1 MPETTKLHPKQPVAA
16 ALASR
21 AAVRPALRQGG
32 AFALGLAGGWAVL
45 YGTLLP
51 FGLGLTLGLPADCFA
66 ACAAGAALSILF
78 HGFGAFSLDSLCLLC
93 AVGAAVAARWLWPG
107 RLRPAFLAG
116 CGALVLGGAC
126 FALGPGGAG
135 FTLVFFCG
143 ADALL
148 AGGFGYALQ
157 RFPPEKPGFG
167 TLLAA
172 SAVAA
177 ALGGLRFGPLCLGVA
192 VCAMVDAALCCR
204 GQEKPALAF
213 SAFTGAAL
221 CAADPSLA
229 PVAVGLCCGTAAA
242 VLLAPGR
249 RAETLAA
256 CAGGAAL
263 SILFHGFGAFS
274 LDSLCLLCA
283 VGAAVAARWLWPG
296 RLRPAFLAGCGALVL
311 GGACFALGPGGAG
324 FTLVFFCG
332 ADALL
337 AGGFGYALQRFPP
350 EKPGFGTLLA
360 ASAVAAALGGLRF
373 GPLCLGAAACAMVDA
388 ALCCRGQEKPAL
400 AFAAFTGAA
409 LCAADPSLAPAAVG
423 LCCGTAAAVLLV
435 PGRRAETLAA
445 CAGGCVLGVL
455 CVPAP
460 GTALPLLLSAGLGL
474 AAPAFFPKH
483 WLTPVPEAPAPP
495 EEPPRLSAAATRL
508 EAVAESLSSLAET
521 VNAVYDAFPRRC
533 DTFRWVIDNTHDSLC
548 FNCGRRET
556 CWKQEYTATLEGMNA
571 LRSILEQQGHLQTS
585 DLPGQLS
592 RCIHPAALCAAAN
605 RSFALYRSRKE
616 AHVHAE
622 AMRTAL
628 TEQYSAMA
636 DALSVLSEQLG
647 RPGNPEPYKSGRV
660 AAFFASLGTPPLECA
675 VTLDD
680 LGRARAAVTLPR
692 TRFSSPELAALAQE
706 TGRICRR
713 DFDPPQVLSCK
724 GMTTLL
730 FCEKPAL
737 RAVFGTAGT
746 AAKGTVSGDAVQQF
760 CSPAA
765 AQMILC
771 DGMGTGRP
779 AAVDGSLAAELT
791 ARLLKAGFTAE
802 LAARLVNV
810 ALALKSDEESGATL
824 DLISVDLYTGTARI
838 FKAGAAPGFLVH
850 GGRARPVGDISLPIG
865 ILGGVNGQSR
875 VVHLAAGDYAVLV
888 SDGLLVDGP
897 GWVAKQLELSAAA
910 GDPPEKVA
918 QILVETARA
927 RAEQTGRPDDIT
939 AAVLRLEPC
948 GH

>member
-45 YGTLLP
+45 YGALLP

-192 VCAMVDAALCCR
+192 
-204 GQEKPALAF
+204 
-213 SAFTGAAL
+213 T
-221 CAADPSLA
+221 
-229 PVAVGLCCGTAAA
+229 
-242 VLLAPGR
+242 
-249 RAETLAA
+249 
-256 CAGGAAL
+256 
-263 SILFHGFGAFS
+263 
-274 LDSLCLLCA
+274 
-283 VGAAVAARWLWPG
+283 
-296 RLRPAFLAGCGALVL
+296 
-311 GGACFALGPGGAG
+311 
-324 FTLVFFCG
+324 
-332 ADALL
+332 
-337 AGGFGYALQRFPP
+337 
-350 EKPGFGTLLA
+350 
-360 ASAVAAALGGLRF
+360 
-373 GPLCLGAAACAMVDA
+373 CAMVDA

-423 LCCGTAAAVLLV
+423 LCCGTAAAVLLA

-455 CVPAP
+455 CVPAS
-460 GTALPLLLSAGLGL
+460 GTALPLLLSAGLGF

-533 DTFRWVIDNTHDSLC
+533 DTFRWVIDNTHDNLC

-571 LRSILEQQGHLQTS
+571 LRPILEQQGHLQAS

-737 RAVFGTAGT
+737 RAVFGSAGT

-918 QILVETARA
+918 RILVETARA

>member
-1 MPETTKLHPKQPVAA
+1 MLRPAA
-16 ALASR
+16 RRL
-21 AAVRPALRQGG
+21 AAVGIG
-32 AFALGLAGGWAVL
+32 FAGGWAVL
-45 YGTLLP
+45 YGALMP
-51 FGLGLTLGLPADCFA
+51 FGLGLPLGLAEDCFA
-66 ACAAGAALSILF
+66 PCAAGAALGLLL
-78 HGFGAFSLDSLCLLC
+78 HGLGALSLRSLCQLC
-93 AVGAAVAARWLWPG
+93 ALGAAVAARWLLPQKFM
-107 RLRPAFLAG
+107 PAALAG
-116 CGALVLGGAC
+116 CGTLTGMALC
-126 FALGPGGAG
+126 FALGSSGGAD
-135 FTLVFFCG
+135 LLLYSA

-148 AGGFGYALQ
+148 AAAIGFGLRKFA
-157 RFPPEKPGFG
+157 PERPGMG
-167 TLLAA
+167 TLLVGA
-172 SAVAA
+172 AVAA
-177 ALGGLRFGPLCLGVA
+177 ALGSVRWGWFSPGVLA
-192 VCAMVDAALCCR
+192 CAAAELALCCR
-204 GQEKPALAF
+204 AQKFAALSG
-213 SAFTGAAL
+213 SAVLGAAL
-221 CAADPSLA
+221 CAADPALA
-229 PVAVGLCCGTAAA
+229 TAAA
-242 VLLAPGR
+242 GLGCATAAAAVLAPGR
-249 RAETLAA
+249 RVETLAA
-256 CAGGAAL
+256 YAGGCVSGVLCVQPPGNAFGL
-263 SILFHGFGAFS
+263 LFSACGGMAVV
-274 LDSLCLLCA
+274 CLL
-283 VGAAVAARWLWPG
+283 
-296 RLRPAFLAGCGALVL
+296 
-311 GGACFALGPGGAG
+311 PGGW
-324 FTLVFFCG
+324 
-332 ADALL
+332 
-337 AGGFGYALQRFPP
+337 
-350 EKPGFGTLLA
+350 
-360 ASAVAAALGGLRF
+360 
-373 GPLCLGAAACAMVDA
+373 
-388 ALCCRGQEKPAL
+388 
-400 AFAAFTGAA
+400 
-409 LCAADPSLAPAAVG
+409 LAPAAD
-423 LCCGTAAAVLLV
+423 
-435 PGRRAETLAA
+435 
-445 CAGGCVLGVL
+445 
-455 CVPAP
+455 
-460 GTALPLLLSAGLGL
+460 
-474 AAPAFFPKH
+474 
-483 WLTPVPEAPAPP
+483 TPQSGENAPAPA
-495 EEPPRLSAAATRL
+495 RSAAASTRL
-508 EAVAESLSSLAET
+508 EAVAQSLSSLAET
-521 VNAVYDAFPRRC
+521 VNAVYEGLPRRREG
-533 DTFRWVIDNTHDSLC
+533 FRWVIDNVHDTLC

-571 LRSILEQQGHLQTS
+571 LRPILEQQGHLQAS

-918 QILVETARA
+918 RILVETARA